1 MSSINSPS
9 NLRLALPWLLLI
21 CLGIAATE
29 LWQDQL
35 SLKKSLASSQ
45 QELAKI
51 KALSLEYQNVGGA
64 TRADQQRFIEAK
76 AAMEWLMKSSKQQGL
91 ETKVSMTELAQQ
103 GQSSATAQL
112 KVSFKQ
118 AHFNRLIQWLQQQNM
133 TNLTLVV
140 SELKAAGPGK
150 VDGFLRFEIR

>member
-51 KALSLEYQNVGGA
+51 KALSLEYQNLGGP
-64 TRADQQRFIEAK
+64 TRADQQRFIEPK
-76 AAMEWLMKSSKQQGL
+76 VAMEWLMNSSKQQGL
-91 ETKVSMTELAQQ
+91 ETKGSITEIVQQ

-118 AHFNRLIQWLQQQNM
+118 AHFNRLIQWVQQQNM

-140 SELKAAGPGK
+140 SELKAAGPGE
-150 VDGFLRFEIR
+150 VNGFLRFEIR

>member
-51 KALSLEYQNVGGA
+51 KVLSLEYQNLGGP
-64 TRADQQRFIEAK
+64 TKADQQRFTEAK

-91 ETKVSMTELAQQ
+91 KTKVSMTELAQQ

-118 AHFNRLIQWLQQQNM
+118 AHFNRLIQWVQQQNM

-150 VDGFLRFEIR
+150 VNGFLRFEIR

>member
-51 KALSLEYQNVGGA
+51 KVLSLEYQNLGGP
-64 TRADQQRFIEAK
+64 TKADQQRFTEAK

-91 ETKVSMTELAQQ
+91 KTKVSMTKLAQQ

>member
-35 SLKKSLASSQ
+35 SLKKSLASNQ

-51 KALSLEYQNVGGA
+51 KALSLEYQNLGGP
-64 TRADQQRFIEAK
+64 TKADQQRFTEAK

-91 ETKVSMTELAQQ
+91 KTKVSMTELAQQ

-118 AHFNRLIQWLQQQNM
+118 AHFNRLIQWVQQQNM

-140 SELKAAGPGK
+140 SELKAAGPGE
-150 VDGFLRFEIR
+150 VNGFLRFEIR

>member
-9 NLRLALPWLLLI
+9 NLRLALLWLLLI

-35 SLKKSLASSQ
+35 SLKKSLISSQ

-51 KALSLEYQNVGGA
+51 KALSLEYQNLGGA
-64 TRADQQRFIEAK
+64 IRADQQRFIEPS
-76 AAMEWLMKSSKQQGL
+76 AAMEWLINSSKQQGL
-91 ETKVSMTELAQQ
+91 ETKVSITEIVQQ
-103 GQSSATAQL
+103 GQTLTTAQL
-112 KVSFKQ
+112 KVIFKK
-118 AHFNRLIQWLQQQNM
+118 AHFNRLIQWVQQQNM

-150 VDGFLRFEIR
+150 VNGFLRFEIR

>member
-51 KALSLEYQNVGGA
+51 KALSLEYQNLGGP
-64 TRADQQRFIEAK
+64 TRADQQRFIEPK
-76 AAMEWLMKSSKQQGL
+76 VAMEWLMKSSKQQGL
-91 ETKVSMTELAQQ
+91 KTKVSMTELAQQ

-118 AHFNRLIQWLQQQNM
+118 AHFNRLIQWVQQQNM

>member
-1 MSSINSPS
+1 MSAINSPS

-51 KALSLEYQNVGGA
+51 KALSLEYQNLGGP
-64 TRADQQRFIEAK
+64 TRADQQRFIEPK
-76 AAMEWLMKSSKQQGL
+76 VAMEWLMNSSKQQGL
-91 ETKVSMTELAQQ
+91 KTKVSMTELAQQ

-118 AHFNRLIQWLQQQNM
+118 AHFNRLIQWVQQQNM

>member
-35 SLKKSLASSQ
+35 SLKKSLASNQ

-51 KALSLEYQNVGGA
+51 KALSLEYQNLGGP
-64 TRADQQRFIEAK
+64 TKADQQRFTEAK

-91 ETKVSMTELAQQ
+91 KTKVSMTELAQQ

-118 AHFNRLIQWLQQQNM
+118 AHFNRLIQWVQQQNM
-133 TNLTLVV
+133 TNLALVV
-140 SELKAAGPGK
+140 SELKAAGPGE
-150 VDGFLRFEIR
+150 VNGFLRFEIR

>member
-1 MSSINSPS
+1 MSAINSPS

-51 KALSLEYQNVGGA
+51 KALSLEYQNLGGP
-64 TRADQQRFIEAK
+64 TKADQQRFTEAK

-91 ETKVSMTELAQQ
+91 KTKVSMTELAQQ
-103 GQSSATAQL
+103 GQSSAIAQL

-118 AHFNRLIQWLQQQNM
+118 AHFNRLIQWVQQQNM

-150 VDGFLRFEIR
+150 VNGFLRFEIR

>member
-51 KALSLEYQNVGGA
+51 KVLSLEYQNLGGP
-64 TRADQQRFIEAK
+64 TKADQQHFTEAK

-91 ETKVSMTELAQQ
+91 KTKVSMTELAQQ

-112 KVSFKQ
+112 KVSFKK
-118 AHFNRLIQWLQQQNM
+118 AHFNRLIQWVQQQNM

-150 VDGFLRFEIR
+150 VNGFLRFEIR

>member
-1 MSSINSPS
+1 MSSVNSPS

-51 KALSLEYQNVGGA
+51 KVLSLEYQNLGGP
-64 TRADQQRFIEAK
+64 TKADQQRFTEAK

-91 ETKVSMTELAQQ
+91 KTKVSMTELAQQ

-118 AHFNRLIQWLQQQNM
+118 AHFNRLIQWVQQQNM
-133 TNLTLVV
+133 TNLALVV
-140 SELKAAGPGK
+140 SELKAAGPGE
-150 VDGFLRFEIR
+150 VNGFLRFEIR

>member
-1 MSSINSPS
+1 MSPINSPS

-35 SLKKSLASSQ
+35 SLKKSLISSQ

-51 KALSLEYQNVGGA
+51 KVLSLEYQNVGGA
-64 TRADQQRFIEAK
+64 TRAYQQRFIEPK
-76 AAMEWLMKSSKQQGL
+76 AAMEWLINSSKQQGL
-91 ETKVSMTELAQQ
+91 ETKGSITEIVQQ
-103 GQSSATAQL
+103 GQSLATPQL

-118 AHFNRLIQWLQQQNM
+118 AYFNRLIQWVQQQNM

>member
-51 KALSLEYQNVGGA
+51 KALSLEYQNLGGP
-64 TRADQQRFIEAK
+64 TRADQQRFIEPK
-76 AAMEWLMKSSKQQGL
+76 VAMEWLMKSSKQQGL
-91 ETKVSMTELAQQ
+91 KTKVSMTELAQQ

-118 AHFNRLIQWLQQQNM
+118 AHFNRLIQWVQQQNM

-150 VDGFLRFEIR
+150 VNGFLRFEIR

>member
-9 NLRLALPWLLLI
+9 KLRLALPWLLLI

-35 SLKKSLASSQ
+35 SLKKSLASNQ

-51 KALSLEYQNVGGA
+51 KALSLEYQNLGGP
-64 TRADQQRFIEAK
+64 TKADQQRFTEAK

-91 ETKVSMTELAQQ
+91 KTKVSMTELAQQ

-118 AHFNRLIQWLQQQNM
+118 AHFNRLIQWVQQQNM

-150 VDGFLRFEIR
+150 VNGFLRFEIR

>member
-51 KALSLEYQNVGGA
+51 KVLSLEYQNLGGP
-64 TRADQQRFIEAK
+64 TKADQQRFTEAK

-91 ETKVSMTELAQQ
+91 KTKVSMTELAQQ

-118 AHFNRLIQWLQQQNM
+118 AHFNRLIQWVQQQNM
-133 TNLTLVV
+133 TNLALVV

-150 VDGFLRFEIR
+150 VNGFLRFEIR

>member
-51 KALSLEYQNVGGA
+51 KVLSLEYQNVGGP
-64 TRADQQRFIEAK
+64 TGADQQRFTEAK

-91 ETKVSMTELAQQ
+91 KTKVSMTELAQQ

-118 AHFNRLIQWLQQQNM
+118 AHFNRLIQWVQQQNM

-150 VDGFLRFEIR
+150 VNGFLRFEIR

>member
-1 MSSINSPS
+1 MSSVNSPS

-64 TRADQQRFIEAK
+64 TRADQQRFIEPK
-76 AAMEWLMKSSKQQGL
+76 VAMEWLMNSSKQQGL
-91 ETKVSMTELAQQ
+91 ETKGSITEIVQQ
-103 GQSSATAQL
+103 GQSLATAKL

>member
-51 KALSLEYQNVGGA
+51 KVLSLEYQNVGGA
-64 TRADQQRFIEAK
+64 TRADQQRFTEAK

-91 ETKVSMTELAQQ
+91 KTKVSMTELAQQ

-118 AHFNRLIQWLQQQNM
+118 AHFNRLIQWVQQQNM

>member
-51 KALSLEYQNVGGA
+51 KVLSLEYQNLGGP
-64 TRADQQRFIEAK
+64 TKADQQRFIEAK

-91 ETKVSMTELAQQ
+91 KTKVSMTELAQQ

>member
-9 NLRLALPWLLLI
+9 KLRLALPWLLLI

-51 KALSLEYQNVGGA
+51 KVLSLEYQNLGGP
-64 TRADQQRFIEAK
+64 TKADQQRFTEAK

-91 ETKVSMTELAQQ
+91 KTKVSMTELAQQ

-118 AHFNRLIQWLQQQNM
+118 AHFNRLIQWVQQQNM
-133 TNLTLVV
+133 TNLALVV
-140 SELKAAGPGK
+140 SELKAAGPGE
-150 VDGFLRFEIR
+150 VNGFLRFEIR

>member
-51 KALSLEYQNVGGA
+51 KALSLEYQNLGGP
-64 TRADQQRFIEAK
+64 TKADQQRFIEAK

-91 ETKVSMTELAQQ
+91 KTKVSMTELAQQ

-118 AHFNRLIQWLQQQNM
+118 AHFNRLIQWVQQQNM

-150 VDGFLRFEIR
+150 VNGFLRFEIR

>member
-51 KALSLEYQNVGGA
+51 KVLSLEYQNLGGP
-64 TRADQQRFIEAK
+64 TKADQQRFIEAK

-91 ETKVSMTELAQQ
+91 KTKVSMTELAQQ

-118 AHFNRLIQWLQQQNM
+118 AHFNRLIQWVQQQNM

-150 VDGFLRFEIR
+150 VNGFLRFEIR

>member
-51 KALSLEYQNVGGA
+51 KALSLEYQNLGGP
-64 TRADQQRFIEAK
+64 TKADQQRFTEAK

-91 ETKVSMTELAQQ
+91 KTKVSMTELAQQ

-150 VDGFLRFEIR
+150 VNGFLRFEIR

>member
-51 KALSLEYQNVGGA
+51 KALSLEYQNLGGP
-64 TRADQQRFIEAK
+64 TKADQQRFTEAK

-91 ETKVSMTELAQQ
+91 KTKVSMTELAQQ

-118 AHFNRLIQWLQQQNM
+118 AHFNRLIQWVQQQNM
-133 TNLTLVV
+133 TNLNLVA
-140 SELKAAGPGK
+140 SELKAAGPGE
-150 VDGFLRFEIR
+150 VDGFLRFEMR

>member
-51 KALSLEYQNVGGA
+51 KVLSLEYQNLGGP
-64 TRADQQRFIEAK
+64 TKADQQRFTEAK

-91 ETKVSMTELAQQ
+91 KTKVSMTELAQQ

>member
-51 KALSLEYQNVGGA
+51 KALSLEYQNLGGP
-64 TRADQQRFIEAK
+64 TRADQQRFIEPK
-76 AAMEWLMKSSKQQGL
+76 VAMEWLMNSSKQQGL
-91 ETKVSMTELAQQ
+91 ETKGSITEIVQQ

-118 AHFNRLIQWLQQQNM
+118 AHFNRLIQWVQQQNM
-133 TNLTLVV
+133 TNLTLVA

>member
-1 MSSINSPS
+1 MSSVNSPS

-51 KALSLEYQNVGGA
+51 KVLSLEYQNLGGP
-64 TRADQQRFIEAK
+64 TKADQQRFTEAK

-91 ETKVSMTELAQQ
+91 KTKVSMTELAQQ

-118 AHFNRLIQWLQQQNM
+118 AHFNRLIQWVQQQNM

-150 VDGFLRFEIR
+150 VNGFLTFEIR

>member
-51 KALSLEYQNVGGA
+51 KVLSLEYQNVGGA
-64 TRADQQRFIEAK
+64 TRADQQRFTEAK

-91 ETKVSMTELAQQ
+91 KTKVSMTELAQQ

-118 AHFNRLIQWLQQQNM
+118 AHFNRLIQWVQQQNM

-150 VDGFLRFEIR
+150 VNGFLRFEIR

>member
-51 KALSLEYQNVGGA
+51 KALSLEYQNLGGP
-64 TRADQQRFIEAK
+64 TRADQQRFIEPK
-76 AAMEWLMKSSKQQGL
+76 VAMEWLMNSSKQQGL
-91 ETKVSMTELAQQ
+91 ETKGSITEIVQQ

>member
-1 MSSINSPS
+1 MSAINSPS

-51 KALSLEYQNVGGA
+51 KVLSLEYQNVGGA
-64 TRADQQRFIEAK
+64 TRAYQQHFIEPK
-76 AAMEWLMKSSKQQGL
+76 AAMEWLINSSKQQGL
-91 ETKVSMTELAQQ
+91 KTKVSMTELAQQ

-118 AHFNRLIQWLQQQNM
+118 AHFNRLIQWVQQQNM

>member
-9 NLRLALPWLLLI
+9 KLRLALPWLLLI
-21 CLGIAATE
+21 CLGIATTE

-51 KALSLEYQNVGGA
+51 KALSLEYQNLGGP
-64 TRADQQRFIEAK
+64 TKADQQRFIEPK
-76 AAMEWLMKSSKQQGL
+76 VAMEWLMNSSKKQGL

-103 GQSSATAQL
+103 GQGSATAQL

-118 AHFNRLIQWLQQQNM
+118 AHFNRLIQWVQQQNM
-133 TNLTLVV
+133 TNLALVV
-140 SELKAAGPGK
+140 SELKAAGPGD
-150 VDGFLRFEIR
+150 VNGFLRYEIR

>member
-51 KALSLEYQNVGGA
+51 KALSLEYQNLGGP
-64 TRADQQRFIEAK
+64 TRADQQRFIEPK
-76 AAMEWLMKSSKQQGL
+76 VAMEWLMKSSKQQGL
-91 ETKVSMTELAQQ
+91 KTKVSMTELAQQ

-118 AHFNRLIQWLQQQNM
+118 AHFNRLIQWVQQQNM
-133 TNLTLVV
+133 TNLALVV
-140 SELKAAGPGK
+140 SELKAAGPGE
-150 VDGFLRFEIR
+150 VNGFLRFEIR

>member
-51 KALSLEYQNVGGA
+51 KVLSLEYQNLGGP
-64 TRADQQRFIEAK
+64 TKADQQRFTEAK

-91 ETKVSMTELAQQ
+91 KTKVSMTELAQQ

-118 AHFNRLIQWLQQQNM
+118 AHFNRLIQWVQQQNM

>member
-21 CLGIAATE
+21 CLGIATTE

-51 KALSLEYQNVGGA
+51 KVLSLEYQNLGGP
-64 TRADQQRFIEAK
+64 TKADQQRFTEAK

-91 ETKVSMTELAQQ
+91 KTKVSMTELAQQ

-118 AHFNRLIQWLQQQNM
+118 AHFNRLIQWVQQQNM

-150 VDGFLRFEIR
+150 VNGFLRFEIR

>member
-51 KALSLEYQNVGGA
+51 KVLSLEYQNVGGP
-64 TRADQQRFIEAK
+64 TRADQQRFTEAK

-91 ETKVSMTELAQQ
+91 KTKVSMTELAQQ

-118 AHFNRLIQWLQQQNM
+118 AHFNRLIQWVQQQNM

-150 VDGFLRFEIR
+150 VNGFLRFEIR

>member
-1 MSSINSPS
+1 MSAINSPS

-51 KALSLEYQNVGGA
+51 KVLSLEYQNLGGP
-64 TRADQQRFIEAK
+64 TKADQQRFTEAK

-91 ETKVSMTELAQQ
+91 KTKVSMTELAQQ

-118 AHFNRLIQWLQQQNM
+118 AHFNRLIQWVQQQNM

-150 VDGFLRFEIR
+150 VNGFLRFEIR

>member
-9 NLRLALPWLLLI
+9 KLRLVLPWLLLI

-51 KALSLEYQNVGGA
+51 KVLSLEYQNLGGP
-64 TRADQQRFIEAK
+64 TKADQQRFTEAK

-91 ETKVSMTELAQQ
+91 KTKVSMTELAQQ

-118 AHFNRLIQWLQQQNM
+118 AHFNRLIQWVQQQNM

-150 VDGFLRFEIR
+150 VNGFLRFEIR

>member
-51 KALSLEYQNVGGA
+51 KVLSLEYQNLGGP
-64 TRADQQRFIEAK
+64 TKADQQRFTEAK

-91 ETKVSMTELAQQ
+91 KTKVTMTELAQQ

-150 VDGFLRFEIR
+150 VNGFLRFEIR